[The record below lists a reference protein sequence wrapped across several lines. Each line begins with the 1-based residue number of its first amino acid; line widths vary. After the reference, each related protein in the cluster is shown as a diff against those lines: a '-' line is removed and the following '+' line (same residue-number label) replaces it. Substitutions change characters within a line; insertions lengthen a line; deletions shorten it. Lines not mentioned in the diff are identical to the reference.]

1 MDYIVLDLEWNQASD
16 SGDERSRM
24 LTFEIIEIGAV
35 KLNSCMEIAGTFHEM
50 IRPQVYEEMHRVTE
64 RLIHI
69 HMDQLMSCRTFNEV
83 ARDFLDWCGPSC
95 MFATWGPMDLTEL
108 QKNMRFFGM
117 EPLGDGPL
125 RYYDVQKL
133 FSIAYEDGKS
143 RRNLE
148 YAVDFLHIDKSGQ
161 FHRALG
167 DAMYAAK
174 VFQQIKDPA
183 ALQRV
188 SFDTF
193 LLPKDHKSEVHV
205 VFDTYAKYI
214 SRPFPDKEALLADRE
229 VTSTR
234 CYLCHRNLRRR
245 IRWFSPNGRHY
256 YSLSWCDKH
265 GYMKGK
271 IRIRHTDDDRLYA
284 VKTSRFITEEEAA
297 QIQGKK
303 EHARQLRREHRRR

>member
-1 MDYIVLDLEWNQASD
+1 
-16 SGDERSRM
+16 
-24 LTFEIIEIGAV
+24 
-35 KLNSCMEIAGTFHEM
+35 
-50 IRPQVYEEMHRVTE
+50 
-64 RLIHI
+64 
-69 HMDQLMSCRTFNEV
+69 
-83 ARDFLDWCGPSC
+83 
-95 MFATWGPMDLTEL
+95 
-108 QKNMRFFGM
+108 
-117 EPLGDGPL
+117 
-125 RYYDVQKL
+125 
-133 FSIAYEDGKS
+133 
-143 RRNLE
+143 
-148 YAVDFLHIDKSGQ
+148 
-161 FHRALG
+161 
-167 DAMYAAK
+167 MYTAK

-229 VTSTR
+229 ETSTR
-234 CYLCHRNLRRR
+234 CYLCHKNLRRK

-256 YSLSWCDKH
+256 YSLSLCDKH

-271 IRIRHTDDDRLYA
+271 IRIRHTDGEQLYA

-303 EHARQLRREHRRR
+303 EHARQLRREHRHR